1 MQLLFKYIA
10 TLAGLYT
17 ILCFIRVLLTWMPG
31 MGYGGLVGMLARV
44 CDPYLNFF
52 RRLRFLRFG
61 ALDFSPV
68 AALAVLG
75 AVSNF
80 ANTAMAGGGV
90 LSLGRI
96 LVWVVGAAWSVVS
109 SLLGIL
115 LILVVIRL
123 VAHLAA
129 PRSTFSLWYS
139 LDRTLAPFTSAL
151 RRGLPFLRS
160 YGWQLAGMGAAI
172 MLLQAGGGLVVGLL
186 TAMLRGLPF

>member
-31 MGYGGLVGMLARV
+31 MGYEGLVGMLARV

-75 AVSNF
+75 GVSNL
-80 ANTAMAGGGV
+80 ANTAMTGVGV

-96 LVWVVGAAWSVVS
+96 LVWVISAAWSVVS

-123 VAHLAA
+123 AAHLVA
-129 PRSTFSLWYS
+129 PRSTFSLWHS

-151 RRGLPFLRS
+151 RRTLPFLRS
-160 YGWQLAGMGAAI
+160 YGWQLAGMAAAI

-186 TAMLRGLPF
+186 TAVLRGLPF